1 VCVCVCV
8 LSHEMIQ
15 SPWVIDQIK
24 DKMHVKRES
33 SYKSKSN
40 GFCEFHDTSLHI
52 MKDMKIIKGV

>member
-1 VCVCVCV
+1 VCVCV

-40 GFCEFHDTSLHI
+40 GFL
-52 MKDMKIIKGV
+52 